1 MVISAAGIAGT
12 IGRRWFLFFEGFSP
26 ADAVFANAKL
36 LAAAVAA
43 WDNMI
48 VFDLA
53 CENNHPFEG
62 WFGSADDFEVQTRAG
77 DIACPVCGS
86 VGITRQLSAPYVN
99 TRSGGRKDEDAQM
112 VSVANA
118 ARQLK
123 QKFIEHVLSNTEDV
137 GSRFPEEARRIYYKE
152 TPERAIRGTATSQEV
167 GNLKDEGI
175 DVMAIP
181 GTPALPEKL
190 H

>member
-1 MVISAAGIAGT
+1 M
-12 IGRRWFLFFEGFSP
+12 
-26 ADAVFANAKL
+26 NARL
-36 LAAAVAA
+36 LATAIAAR
-43 WDNMI
+43 DNMI

-53 CENNHPFEG
+53 CDNSHPFEG
-62 WFGSADDFEVQTRAG
+62 WFGSADDFDRQAKAG

-86 VGITRQLSAPYVN
+86 VSITRQLSAPYVN
-99 TRSGGRKDEDAQM
+99 TRSGPRQDDDTQM

-123 QKFIEHVLSNTEDV
+123 QKFIEHVLNNTEDV
-137 GSRFPEEARRIYYKE
+137 GERFPEEARRIFYKE
-152 TPERAIRGTATSQEV
+152 APERAIRGTASSQEV
-167 GNLKDEGI
+167 GQLKEEGI

-181 GTPALPEKL
+181 GTPPLPEKL